1 MEQFIKNVNWTLLQN
16 DIIIIGT
23 VLITIGGILYYIHKF
38 DIEDGIPNT
47 PISKLAVRSKIF
59 LLYITV
65 SNVILRLF
73 LRMGGR
79 SRNRSSYGGG
89 RSSGGG
95 SRR

>member
-1 MEQFIKNVNWTLLQN
+1 MEQFIKNVNWTLLQDN
-16 DIIIIGT
+16 IIVIGT
-23 VLITIGGILYYIHKF
+23 VLITVGGILYFIHKI
-38 DIEDGIPNT
+38 DIEDGIPDT

-73 LRMGGR
+73 LRMGGKSR
-79 SRNRSSYGGG
+79 SRSSYGGG